1 MACMHTLRAMRLSS
15 SAFRSA
21 ARTFSAATAS
31 NVTIKRVVAQGAM
44 TMSLPLPGKPGLTAV
59 STPLHHTVRD
69 LLDNLK
75 EIDPSLPKAEITNGD
90 GQRIAAST
98 ALAALLDTDLYVD
111 VGAARVRVKG
121 RRAGDDGES
130 SVIDEAKYDAL
141 VQHVLTY
148 GRPTMCVDAY
158 KAFCRQDRCHT
169 TTMLPTAR
177 AHCARALLRCAMGS
191 CQRLLTCPRM
201 RRRHRCRRPH
211 RCRHC
216 LHRLRRRR
224 CRRRRRPLTC
234 PLMRRRRRRRR
245 RCRRARAQLGAD
257 KHMSERWLEVLAA
270 DGLAAVIRG
279 AKGATLLLSPGG
291 DVNFKRNIAD
301 VLRRDDELLQGKI
314 YALEEQLKEAE
325 EKEKAMADLRET
337 IWQPD
342 RSKRRR
348 RVRALD
354 AWPLGSGVERTR
366 ARSAFRPLRWCRAAP
381 LLPASRAL
389 IARVRAGCRRPRR
402 TLIKQR
408 CALAAA
414 PQDRTAGPIPDPRS
428 QPHSAQ
434 LQSTRHATPPVTA
447 PLGLTCAISVPLP
460 PPPPQ
465 LARARRGARIKSA
478 GVLGFLTLQ
487 FSGLFYLV
495 YEVYSWDIMEP
506 ASYFLMLSYSV
517 GSALYFSFKKR
528 EATFDNLLQLAI
540 AKHQRQLEPEHG
552 YSVAAHDAAALHVA
566 RIRRARD
573 VLCAR
578 AGGKPLF

>member
-15 SAFRSA
+15 AAFRSA
-21 ARTFSAATAS
+21 TRTFSAATAS

-59 STPLHHTVRD
+59 STPLHHTVGD
-69 LLDNLK
+69 LLESLK

-158 KAFCRQDRCHT
+158 KAFCRQ
-169 TTMLPTAR
+169 
-177 AHCARALLRCAMGS
+177 
-191 CQRLLTCPRM
+191 
-201 RRRHRCRRPH
+201 
-211 RCRHC
+211 
-216 LHRLRRRR
+216 
-224 CRRRRRPLTC
+224 
-234 PLMRRRRRRRR
+234 
-245 RCRRARAQLGAD
+245 LGAD

-337 IWQPD
+337 I
-342 RSKRRR
+342 
-348 RVRALD
+348 
-354 AWPLGSGVERTR
+354 
-366 ARSAFRPLRWCRAAP
+366 
-381 LLPASRAL
+381 
-389 IARVRAGCRRPRR
+389 
-402 TLIKQR
+402 
-408 CALAAA
+408 
-414 PQDRTAGPIPDPRS
+414 
-428 QPHSAQ
+428 
-434 LQSTRHATPPVTA
+434 
-447 PLGLTCAISVPLP
+447 
-460 PPPPQ
+460 

-552 YSVAAHDAAALHVA
+552 YSVAAHDDAALRVA

-578 AGGKPLF
+578 AGRKPLF